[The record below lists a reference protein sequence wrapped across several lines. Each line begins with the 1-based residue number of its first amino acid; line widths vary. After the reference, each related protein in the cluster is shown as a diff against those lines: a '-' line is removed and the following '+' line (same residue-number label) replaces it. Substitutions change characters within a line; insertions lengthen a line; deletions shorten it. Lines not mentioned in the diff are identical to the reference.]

1 MLILCLS
8 YLINNVIAEKP
19 RQSGCP
25 AGMRCRY
32 MHEYTDMRCVDENY
46 DSSEDSDEYD
56 TWDSTAEVSWES
68 HSQEGEIT
76 KYLRVQA
83 GKSLEITVKKVASN
97 YYFCEAWISVEG

>member
-1 MLILCLS
+1 MKNAKTSQLSASIYEKVVPLCGLCESDLI
-8 YLINNVIAEKP
+8 AGKP

-32 MHEYTDMRCVDENY
+32 MHDYIDMHCVDEDY

-56 TWDSTAEVSWES
+56 TYEDWES

-76 KYLRVQA
+76 VI
-83 GKSLEITVKKVASN
+83 KSCI
-97 YYFCEAWISVEG
+97 

>member
-76 KYLRVQA
+76 
-83 GKSLEITVKKVASN
+83 VKKVAFN
-97 YYFCEAWISVEG
+97 YYFCEAWISVEGQTS